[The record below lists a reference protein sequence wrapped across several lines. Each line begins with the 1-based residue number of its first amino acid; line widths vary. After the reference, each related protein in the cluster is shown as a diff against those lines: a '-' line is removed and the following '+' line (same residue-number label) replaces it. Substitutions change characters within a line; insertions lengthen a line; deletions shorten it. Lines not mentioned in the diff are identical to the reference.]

1 MRIIEYEDKY
11 LEDVRD
17 LLVELEEYI
26 LTIDEYNLDQLHPEY
41 REKMAL
47 IDLEEVRKYEG
58 KCYIAVEDNKAKK
71 EELTNE
77 LSGKATGMFGM
88 FFNSEKTIDGVD
100 FKSRCINASK
110 ITIIM
115 MVTTALFFLDFR
127 NSDIMG
133 FVFNLLSLILF
144 GFAYIELKKGD
155 IKGVYAGLFGA
166 ALCVVSFNI
175 IKMAMGAAYILG
187 MLYLLSSK
195 KEEERKEREEKE
207 KK

>member
-1 MRIIEYEDKY
+1 MNNNLDPGSIKVNVEEGQSRLYTDDGKNIEDKNSDFQKNMISY
-11 LEDVRD
+11 
-17 LLVELEEYI
+17 Y
-26 LTIDEYNLDQLHPEY
+26 
-41 REKMAL
+41 EK
-47 IDLEEVRKYEG
+47 KQT
-58 KCYIAVEDNKAKK
+58 VEDNKVKK